1 MELVRYQPLTPD
13 HAEAL
18 ARRLD
23 LLLGEYAAFRDGV
36 VQIHRTPE
44 LRPYLELV
52 EKVSRLYGAAQF
64 GEHQLAER
72 IISLGYRP
80 GSLLD
85 GESPSLPV
93 VRPGSADFQQTVFA
107 IIHSSR
113 HLLEEVRQAY
123 LLAAEYDEK
132 RSMALLNQLAA
143 HLVMAIGAFA
153 ALRLSTLN

>member
-1 MELVRYQPLTPD
+1 MELVRYQPLTPE
-13 HAEAL
+13 HSEAL

-44 LRPYLELV
+44 LRPYLELT
-52 EKVSRLYGAAQF
+52 EKVGRLYGAAQF

-80 GSLLD
+80 GSLGSDPD
-85 GESPSLPV
+85 GLPAEH
-93 VRPGSADFQQTVFA
+93 GSTADFQQAVFA
-107 IIHSSR
+107 LIHSAR

-143 HLVMAIGAFA
+143 HLVIAIGAFA